1 VTNDTDLDRDP
12 VIHPDSTSMRARD
25 PLPVRRVRPHRVWR
39 WLALGLADLRAAP
52 VASLTQGLAV
62 TVGGWLV
69 IGIAQQYWWLAPG
82 AISGF
87 LLVGPILCTGLY
99 ELSRLRARGER
110 PGLPDV
116 VNAWRR
122 DSRPLVRMGLLLLG
136 LGSLWVLVSALLFWL
151 FVPTPIRSPM
161 EFLRYAAIDQGNMLF
176 TLWAIVG
183 GMGAALVFAVAA
195 VSPPLLLG
203 RMVGFRQALLTSARA
218 VGENPLTMALWAS
231 LILGAIAFSFA
242 TAMLGFII
250 VVPLIG
256 HATWHAYKDIVV
268 TDNVPLR
275 YE

>member
-1 VTNDTDLDRDP
+1 LDNEAVTNP
-12 VIHPDSTSMRARD
+12 APPAMRPRG
-25 PLPVRRVRPHRVWR
+25 PLPVRHVPPHRVWH
-39 WLALGLADLRAAP
+39 WLALGLADMRAAP

-62 TVGGWLV
+62 TVGGWMV

-99 ELSRLRARGER
+99 ELSRLNARGEK

-116 VNAWRR
+116 VNAWQR

-151 FVPTPIRSPM
+151 FVPTPIRTPK
-161 EFLRYAAIDQGNMLF
+161 EFLHYAVVDQGNLLF
-176 TLWAIVG
+176 GLWAVVG
-183 GMGAALVFAVAA
+183 GMGAAVVFALAA

-218 VGENPLTMALWAS
+218 VGESPLTMALWAS
-231 LILGAIAFSFA
+231 LILAAIVLSFA
-242 TAMLGFII
+242 TAMLGFIV

-268 TDNVPLR
+268 TDGVPLR

>member
-1 VTNDTDLDRDP
+1 MALAADR
-12 VIHPDSTSMRARD
+12 V
-25 PLPVRRVRPHRVWR
+25 PLPVRHVPPRQVWH
-39 WLALGLADLRAAP
+39 WLALGWADLRAAP
-52 VASLTQGLAV
+52 VASLAQGLAV

-110 PGLPDV
+110 PGLTDV

-122 DSRPLVRMGLLLLG
+122 DSRPLVRLGLLLLG
-136 LGSLWVLVSALLFWL
+136 LGSLWVLFSALLFWL
-151 FVPTPIRSPM
+151 FVSTPIRSPM
-161 EFLRYAAIDQGNMLF
+161 EFLRYAAIEQGHLLF
-176 TLWAIVG
+176 ALWAVVG
-183 GMGAALVFAVAA
+183 GMGAALVFALAA
-195 VSPPLLLG
+195 VSPPLMLG

-231 LILGAIAFSFA
+231 LILAAIVLSFA
-242 TAMLGFII
+242 TAMLGFI
-250 VVPLIG
+250 VAVPLIG

-268 TDNVPLR
+268 TDGVPLR

>member
-1 VTNDTDLDRDP
+1 LDNDAVTNPAPSATG
-12 VIHPDSTSMRARD
+12 SRD
-25 PLPVRRVRPHRVWR
+25 PLPVRHVPPHQVWH

-62 TVGGWLV
+62 TVGGWV
-69 IGIAQQYWWLAPG
+69 AIGIAQQYWWLAPG

-99 ELSRLRARGER
+99 ELSRLKARGER
-110 PGLPDV
+110 PGLAEV

-161 EFLRYAAIDQGNMLF
+161 EFLRYAAVDQGNLLF
-176 TLWAIVG
+176 TLWAVVG
-183 GMGAALVFAVAA
+183 GMGAAVVFAVAA

-231 LILGAIAFSFA
+231 LILAAIVLSFA
-242 TAMLGFII
+242 TAMLGFIV

-268 TDNVPLR
+268 TDGVPLR

>member
-1 VTNDTDLDRDP
+1 MALAADR
-12 VIHPDSTSMRARD
+12 V
-25 PLPVRRVRPHRVWR
+25 PLPVRHVPPRQVWH
-39 WLALGLADLRAAP
+39 WLALGWADLRAAP
-52 VASLTQGLAV
+52 VASLAQGLAV

-110 PGLPDV
+110 PGLTDV

-122 DSRPLVRMGLLLLG
+122 DSRPLVRLGLLLLG
-136 LGSLWVLVSALLFWL
+136 LGSLWVLFSALLFWL
-151 FVPTPIRSPM
+151 FVSTPIRSPV
-161 EFLRYAAIDQGNMLF
+161 EFLRYAAIEQGNLLF
-176 TLWAIVG
+176 ALWAVVG
-183 GMGAALVFAVAA
+183 GMGAALVFALAA
-195 VSPPLLLG
+195 VSPPLMLG

-231 LILGAIAFSFA
+231 LILAAIVLSFA
-242 TAMLGFII
+242 TAMLGFI
-250 VVPLIG
+250 VAVPLIG
-256 HATWHAYKDIVV
+256 HATWHAYRDIVV
-268 TDNVPLR
+268 TDGVPLR